1 MSIKN
6 NRKLILSGILLVV
19 STVCYLLYNI
29 VGRSNPNVLNIIFTV
44 VCAGVLI
51 SYCFIFNRTK
61 LNRIVYYIS
70 LGLFAFLKAYFCVKR
85 NYFNNCLFLLYS
97 VLFLAIIAIMI
108 IVKTKSS
115 TELSI
120 AGTVIFGVYAV
131 VQIIILAGWIII
143 PFGFYINFYLLMFVA
158 YTVMEFIAF
167 LNIWLAE
174 GGNISIKNKV
184 TKNKAP
190 IIVKTS
196 PEDDLISLKQLYESG
211 AIDEREY
218 NQKKAEILNK
228 F

>member
-1 MSIKN
+1 
-6 NRKLILSGILLVV
+6 
-19 STVCYLLYNI
+19 
-29 VGRSNPNVLNIIFTV
+29 
-44 VCAGVLI
+44 
-51 SYCFIFNRTK
+51 
-61 LNRIVYYIS
+61 
-70 LGLFAFLKAYFCVKR
+70 
-85 NYFNNCLFLLYS
+85 
-97 VLFLAIIAIMI
+97 MI